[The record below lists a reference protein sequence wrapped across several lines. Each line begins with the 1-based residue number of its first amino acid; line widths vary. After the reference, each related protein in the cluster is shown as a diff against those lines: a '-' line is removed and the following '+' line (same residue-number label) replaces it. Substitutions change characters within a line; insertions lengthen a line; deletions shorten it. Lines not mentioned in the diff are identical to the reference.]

1 MGCKNAQI
9 ITTNKSIKLIGTL
22 VLYSCF
28 VCEVAFGQQKIQQ
41 SQQGQQ
47 SQQSQ
52 QKELEQE
59 LMNIIQ
65 TGVDEKILSA
75 GLRDTIL
82 QFIKSNNTLSP
93 DKFLNTIKNKDGISI
108 GVQEKKLPIDKTIGN
123 PLNTGSGEVKNG
135 INTSLML
142 PDKLPV
148 PARDSKNRYQM
159 LSQQEL
165 KQTLIRIDYFSN
177 GIDGYYRKLIA
188 MGYVGEGWVETKAAR
203 EAMERVK
210 AEMVA
215 DLARLG
221 LVSSTPDFI
230 TTLSKSRN
238 PLKQILGQLLMM
250 LQNGANAQV
259 RSGYR
264 NPNPMIRTA
273 TPGFAPVPSG
283 K

>member
-1 MGCKNAQI
+1 MGCKTLQI
-9 ITTNKSIKLIGTL
+9 IIKNKSIKLICL
-22 VLYSCF
+22 SVLYSCF
-28 VCEVAFGQQKIQQ
+28 ICKVAFGQQQIQRT
-41 SQQGQQ
+41 QQTQHT
-47 SQQSQ
+47 Q

-82 QFIKSNNTLSP
+82 QFIRSNNTLSS
-93 DKFLNTIKNKDGISI
+93 DKFLNTIKNKDGVSI
-108 GVQEKKLPIDKTIGN
+108 GIQEKNPPIDKSIGN
-123 PLNTGSGEVKNG
+123 PLNTGSMDVRNG
-135 INTSLML
+135 INTTVLL

-159 LSQQEL
+159 MNQEEL
-165 KQTLIRIDYFSN
+165 KRTLIRVDYFSK

-188 MGYVGEGWVETKAAR
+188 MGYIGEGWVETKAAR

-210 AEMVA
+210 AEMIA
-215 DLARLG
+215 DLVRSG
-221 LVSSTPDFI
+221 LISSTPDFI
-230 TTLSKSRN
+230 SNLCKSN
-238 PLKQILGQLLMM
+238 SPLKKILGQLLMM
-250 LQNGANAQV
+250 LQNGANTQIH
-259 RSGYR
+259 SGYS